1 MMTFNLHPVN
11 NPTAKIIDA
20 PASRQY
26 SCLSLFNNA
35 REVSYKRGE
44 LIFDTRQQG
53 QYIFLLTAGIVRVSS
68 FYQGHEMLHD
78 YHLPNEIMNGE
89 GVFGTGSQE
98 LLATAATNQTRVK
111 KIPIQYFRE
120 ALEHNPALHREYFSH
135 LMQSLGRTRERLLR
149 LALLPAEQRV
159 IHFLLTHAER
169 AGRRVGF
176 EYVIKPLPTH
186 QEIGYIAGTGRQ
198 TVTTVLNE
206 LRRQGIVHFNR
217 QYLLIRDLEALKAK
231 AAG

>member
-1 MMTFNLHPVN
+1 MMTFNLHSAN
-11 NPTAKIIDA
+11 RSAKIVDA

-26 SCLSLFNNA
+26 TCLSLFNLSP
-35 REVSYKRGE
+35 EVTYKRGE
-44 LIFDTRQQG
+44 LIFNARQQR
-53 QYIFLLTAGIVRVSS
+53 QYLFLVTSGIVKITS
-68 FYQGHEMLHD
+68 FYQNQEMLHD

-89 GVFGTGSQE
+89 AVYGANDND
-98 LLATAATNQTRVK
+98 LIAKAATNLTRIK
-111 KIPIQYFRE
+111 KIPIDQFRE
-120 ALEHNPALHREYFSH
+120 ALESKPSLHQEFINH
-135 LMQSLGRTRERLLR
+135 LTQSLHRTRERLLR

-159 IHFLLTHAER
+159 IHFLLTHTER

-206 LRRQGIVHFNR
+206 LRRQDLVHFNR
-217 QYLLIRDLEALKAK
+217 QYLIVRNLEALKAK
-231 AAG
+231 ANL